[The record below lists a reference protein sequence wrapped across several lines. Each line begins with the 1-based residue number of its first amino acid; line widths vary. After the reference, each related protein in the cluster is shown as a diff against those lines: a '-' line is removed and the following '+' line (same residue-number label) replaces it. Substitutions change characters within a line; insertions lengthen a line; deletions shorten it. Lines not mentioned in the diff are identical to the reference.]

1 MSLFCSLEFL
11 ITWAIK
17 FSISKESQSEVT
29 KLSNSTSEEVENC
42 FASCMHINESFFTKF
57 FSGGSGSGSGGSL
70 FLVGVPSGDSIL
82 RAFLVTGAD

>member
-1 MSLFCSLEFL
+1 MSLYSSLEFL
-11 ITWAIK
+11 ITWATK
-17 FSISKESQSEVT
+17 FSISKESQSEVS

-57 FSGGSGSGSGGSL
+57 FSGGSGSDGSL